1 MNNPNY
7 FPVILGKSGNTDVV
21 MMLKADDLTSTVMS
35 VDEAKKLDDCK
46 FNFDSIKYSDEEN
59 VELAGNTGKTTCVL
73 VYDDIKNGFYGLV
86 SAKIGKVKKGAK
98 INLITN
104 IFWIPKVI
112 IDNPTEK
119 EKERINKLLNGVA
132 RQLHVIDDNFEYK
145 FDSGQRNVRITEMVS
160 DSYFFTISI
169 DKYNE
174 KYLGIVEEP
183 TQEVEEPTQEV
194 EEPTQE
200 VEEPT
205 QEVEEPTQEVPK
217 QHCNFN
223 VELLQSMIDNIVNR
237 EIELKK
243 KEEELSKREVDVN
256 AKEAMLNDR
265 EDELNEREYYL
276 VRESEMNSDIDVIDA
291 TVVVDSL
298 ADMKREK
305 IQPETKFLYETLLK
319 VAKHGD
325 RITIPFDVYKQFS
338 VVLKS
343 KALDRNSDYTKFT
356 QLAQIKTDTSQLA
369 GIIAVIEI
377 DNTNPVKLSIISEY
391 GVQRFDASKV
401 QKFETE
407 YRQWRRNRSYFE

>member
-1 MNNPNY
+1 M
-7 FPVILGKSGNTDVV
+7 
-21 MMLKADDLTSTVMS
+21 
-35 VDEAKKLDDCK
+35 
-46 FNFDSIKYSDEEN
+46 
-59 VELAGNTGKTTCVL
+59 
-73 VYDDIKNGFYGLV
+73 
-86 SAKIGKVKKGAK
+86 
-98 INLITN
+98 
-104 IFWIPKVI
+104 
-112 IDNPTEK
+112 
-119 EKERINKLLNGVA
+119 
-132 RQLHVIDDNFEYK
+132 IDD
-145 FDSGQRNVRITEMVS
+145 
-160 DSYFFTISI
+160 
-169 DKYNE
+169 
-174 KYLGIVEEP
+174 
-183 TQEVEEPTQEV
+183 
-194 EEPTQE
+194 
-200 VEEPT
+200 
-205 QEVEEPTQEVPK
+205 
-217 QHCNFN
+217 
-223 VELLQSMIDNIVNR
+223 IVNR

-243 KEEELSKREVDVN
+243 KEEELCKREMNVD
-256 AKEAMLNDR
+256 AKEVLLNNR

-298 ADMKREK
+298 ADMQREK